1 MTADTPARKSSRP
14 WWVALL
20 GLVVVAAA
28 GVAWFGRAIGTGP
41 AEGTTLSGPPAV
53 APVGDT
59 LRLGTFNIDGG
70 QGTDDQVDLART
82 AKCLQRLDVI
92 GLQEVHGFA
101 ADPPNQAITLGGL
114 LHLPYLYVPAER
126 RWGHESF
133 GNAFFTDLPVH
144 HWQRVVVPSA
154 PFHAKRNYLLA
165 ELEWQ
170 GQPLHVLTTHVDFK
184 GNGDEQLA
192 MLINAFVSQ
201 PTPAILMGDL
211 NHPAS
216 SEQIKALMATPG
228 VEEAVSRVLDPVEG
242 RVDWIF
248 LRGLH
253 TVDAGSVNLGASDH
267 PAYWAAVRLSESPTP
282 TAPGLAVS
290 AATSRP

>member
-1 MTADTPARKSSRP
+1 MTADTPIRNSFRRRLFAIV
-14 WWVALL
+14 VASF
-20 GLVVVAAA
+20 VVV
-28 GVAWFGRAIGTGP
+28 GVIAWIGRPTGVGP
-41 AEGTTLSGPPAV
+41 AEGTALLGPPAA

-101 ADPPNQAITLGGL
+101 ADPPNQAVTLGGL
-114 LHLPYLYVPAER
+114 LRLPYLYVPSER

-133 GNAFFTDLPVH
+133 GNAFFTDLPVL
-144 HWQRVVVPSA
+144 HWARVVVPSA
-154 PFHAKRNYLLA
+154 PFHARRNYLLS

-170 GQPLHVLTTHVDFK
+170 GHPLHVLTTHVDFK
-184 GNGDEQLA
+184 ANGDEQLA
-192 MLINAFVSQ
+192 ILINTFLAQ

-216 SEQIKALMATPG
+216 SPQIRALLATPG

-253 TVDAGSVNLGASDH
+253 TVDAGSVDLGASDH
-267 PAYWAAVRLSESPTP
+267 PAYWAAVRL
-282 TAPGLAVS
+282 
-290 AATSRP
+290 ATSPSTTRAAVAPQGHPSP